1 MFKIG
6 QSAGNCKIT
15 TLLNIDFIY
24 INMKHS
30 KQKGNLGFSATL
42 KEIHKLGYNVFS
54 EIGDFSKIDMII
66 ELNNKLIKIQVK
78 YATEK
83 NGTVILHLRKCGP
96 NGYRY
101 RYTADD
107 VDIFSVY
114 LPNEDKIIFVPAKIA
129 CINKNLFKIRYR
141 ESEKKQ
147 KLKIHCIHE
156 FENLDKILRDF
167 TLDICNDDDK
177 VQTTTEMVNE
187 N

>member
-1 MFKIG
+1 
-6 QSAGNCKIT
+6 
-15 TLLNIDFIY
+15 
-24 INMKHS
+24 MKHS

-42 KEIHKLGYNVFS
+42 KEIHKLGYNVFT
-54 EIGDFSKIDMII
+54 ELGDNSKIDMIV
-66 ELNNKLIKIQVK
+66 EVNSKLIKLQVK

-83 NGTVILHLRKCGP
+83 NGVAHLLIKKSGP

-101 RYTADD
+101 TYTEND

-114 LPNEDKIIFVPAKIA
+114 LPNEDKVVFVPAKLA
-129 CINKNLFKIRYR
+129 CKNKTTMNIRYR
-141 ESEKKQ
+141 ESKNRQ
-147 KLKIHCIHE
+147 KFNVHHISE
-156 FENLDKILRDF
+156 FENLNGILRDF